1 MVGNL
6 KITKHFSL
14 VGSSTRFELYSPAFG
29 GEILRTRPDPPWG
42 PHSVLNYGYRGS
54 FPEVKLGVDDPPKS
68 NNEVQERV
76 ELYSDSPSGLSKAY
90 SRVNL
95 SFYHLRLH
103 HTQSSRSLA

>member
-1 MVGNL
+1 L
-6 KITKHFSL
+6 KIAKHFSL
-14 VGSSTRFELYSPAFG
+14 VGSSTRFALDGPSLG

-54 FPEVKLGVDDPPKS
+54 FPEVKRPGLGVDDPPKS
-68 NNEVQERV
+68 NNVVQERV

-95 SFYHLRLH
+95 SFYHLLLN
-103 HTQSSRSLA
+103 HTQSSRSPA